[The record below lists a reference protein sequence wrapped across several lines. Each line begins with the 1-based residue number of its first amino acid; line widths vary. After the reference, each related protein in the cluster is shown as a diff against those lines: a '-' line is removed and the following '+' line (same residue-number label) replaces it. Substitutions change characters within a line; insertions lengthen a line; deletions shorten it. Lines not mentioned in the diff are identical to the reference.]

1 MKKLET
7 LVFEALGEASMC
19 WSETPK
25 GVFQDSKAKDI
36 GDKLIDTIQ
45 ALTSVKSESE
55 MSYENQKAIQDN
67 LVESYPFKKSES
79 AEEVLSKYPSTK
91 LGLDD
96 FYGKK
101 TTIQAMHDFAN
112 NSEAKWIS
120 VEDRLPENDNEVLI
134 ICSGEVVQA
143 YLKNGIWKG
152 SVQVTYNMNDGYVH
166 DRNICKQGKSNPF
179 DNVTHWMPLPT
190 PPNQ

>member
-1 MKKLET
+1 MKTSVEWL
-7 LVFEALGEASMC
+7 
-19 WSETPK
+19 
-25 GVFQDSKAKDI
+25 Q
-36 GDKLIDTIQ
+36 DKLNNVKPTEFCSIETIKKWVEQ
-45 ALTSVKSESE
+45 AKE
-55 MSYENQKAIQDN
+55 
-67 LVESYPFKKSES
+67 
-79 AEEVLSKYPSTK
+79 
-91 LGLDD
+91 
-96 FYGKK
+96 
-101 TTIQAMHDFAN
+101 MHDYAN

-152 SVQVTYNMNDGYVH
+152 SVQVTYNMNDGYVN

>member
-1 MKKLET
+1 MKE
-7 LVFEALGEASMC
+7 
-19 WSETPK
+19 
-25 GVFQDSKAKDI
+25 
-36 GDKLIDTIQ
+36 KLIEKLKKVSTGLGRLGQIAEQNTINEAIQ
-45 ALTSVKSESE
+45 ALIS
-55 MSYENQKAIQDN
+55 
-67 LVESYPFKKSES
+67 LKSES